1 MNVRTFRARTGS
13 RLDLPRPARSGLSL
27 ALCAVLPL
35 IAGATGLIQPLS
47 ALTFA
52 GIFAAA
58 GAFQAALA
66 HHELVGLRRVA
77 DGELLRGRRPYFQPA
92 LVAWRSAELTSERH
106 RKGLA
111 RAVARTERDLSTAT
125 LPGASP
131 LNRIAARPHVDL
143 FRRLAERL
151 AALDRPVNPRGVLL
165 VEQLLRS
172 PDSPLYARERAGELR
187 AWLTACI
194 DALDSESFTLGA
206 EPTPA
211 SRHGLIP
218 ARVEREGRLA
228 ATTTRRRVASLMTA
242 QPRPRKG
249 N

>member
-1 MNVRTFRARTGS
+1 MNVSVFLARKER
-13 RLDLPRPARSGLSL
+13 RLDLPRPARSGLLL
-27 ALCAVLPL
+27 ALCTVFPL
-35 IAGATGLIQPLS
+35 IAGATGLIRPLS
-47 ALTFA
+47 ALAFTA
-52 GIFAAA
+52 IFAAA
-58 GAFQAALA
+58 GAFQVALA
-66 HHELVGLRRVA
+66 HHELVGLRRLA

-92 LVAWRSAELTSERH
+92 LVAWRSTELTSEHH

-143 FRRLAERL
+143 FRRLAGRL
-151 AALDRPVNPRGVLL
+151 AELDRPVKPRGVLL

-187 AWLTACI
+187 AWLTASI
-194 DALDSESFTLGA
+194 DALDTEPFPLGA
-206 EPTPA
+206 EPAPA
-211 SRHGLIP
+211 SRHGLVP
-218 ARVEREGRLA
+218 VRVERERRVA
-228 ATTTRRRVASLMTA
+228 ATTNGRRLASLITMHS
-242 QPRPRKG
+242 RPWKG